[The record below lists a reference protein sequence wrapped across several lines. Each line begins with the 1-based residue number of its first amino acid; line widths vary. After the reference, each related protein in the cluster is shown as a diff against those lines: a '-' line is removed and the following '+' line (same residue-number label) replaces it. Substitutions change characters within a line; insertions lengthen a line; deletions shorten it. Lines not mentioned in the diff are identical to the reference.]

1 MAYVTMNDL
10 NTQMQPGSESVN
22 ATLARRVLALQ
33 LGNVGGL
40 CDPPGTSTPDG
51 SKDMV
56 KLAATLGIGLLV
68 GTFVLRRMFGW
79 AY

>member
-1 MAYVTMNDL
+1 MSYVTMTDL
-10 NTQMQPGSESVN
+10 SAQI
-22 ATLARRVLALQ
+22 
-33 LGNVGGL
+33 GNVSGL
-40 CDPPGTSTPDG
+40 CDPPETSPASDG